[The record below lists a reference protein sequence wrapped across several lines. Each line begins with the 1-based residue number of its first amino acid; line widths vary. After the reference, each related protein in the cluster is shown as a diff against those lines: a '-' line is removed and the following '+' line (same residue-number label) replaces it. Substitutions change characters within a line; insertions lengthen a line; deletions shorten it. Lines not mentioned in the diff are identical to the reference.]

1 MSRPPR
7 KIRWLKAKRPAES
20 GEEFPSVELFYWTP
34 SDNQRNFGD
43 HLSAIIVSQILSYFN
58 HTLDEAVPNPARLLA
73 VGSILHFARDGD
85 VVWGTGLNG
94 KVETSEHKFR
104 SLDVRAVRGPIT
116 REFLMERGIVVPEI
130 YGDPA
135 LLLPRLFPGRF
146 RASGERPYVVVP
158 NLHDL
163 ESLARE
169 SNIVSPFLAW
179 NTCVERILEASFVIS
194 SSLHGLVIAEA
205 FGIPARYLRITE
217 TEHMLKYQDYALGTG
232 RSGIEAAHS
241 IEEALEMGGMPA
253 PAFDAEALLGAFPID
268 LWRDGRGAMVDERAA
283 S

>member
-1 MSRPPR
+1 MQRPLSR
-7 KIRWLKAKRPAES
+7 ISWLNGKSPAKLRED
-20 GEEFPSVELFYWTP
+20 FPTVELFYWAP
-34 SDNQRNFGD
+34 SDDTQNFGD
-43 HLSAIIVSQILSYFN
+43 HLSAVIVNRLLSYFN
-58 HTLDEAVPNPARLLA
+58 HVLDEAVAQPARLLA

-85 VVWGTGLNG
+85 TIWGTGVNG
-94 KVETSEHKFR
+94 KVQVSEHRFR
-104 SLDVRAVRGPIT
+104 TLDVRAVRGPIT
-116 REFLMERGIVVPEI
+116 REFLMKRGIAVPEI

-146 RASGERPYVVVP
+146 RASGQRPYVVVP

-163 ESLARE
+163 ETLSRE
-169 SNIVSPFLAW
+169 SNIVSPLLAW

-205 FGIPARYLRITE
+205 FGIPARHLRITE

-232 RSGIEAAHS
+232 RTEIESASS
-241 IEEALEMGGMPA
+241 IAEALEMGGMPA
-253 PAFDAEALLGAFPID
+253 PVFDEEALLGAFPID
-268 LWRDGRGAMVDERAA
+268 LWREGRGAMVDERAA